1 MIAYHPECPHCKQ
14 IVKFIKLF
22 AKKIE
27 EEKIKINLIAINLSK
42 STWEQMDQLK
52 IEEFPTLRLYLND
65 GRNFTYGDKANL

>member
-52 IEEFPTLRLYLND
+52 IM
-65 GRNFTYGDKANL
+65 